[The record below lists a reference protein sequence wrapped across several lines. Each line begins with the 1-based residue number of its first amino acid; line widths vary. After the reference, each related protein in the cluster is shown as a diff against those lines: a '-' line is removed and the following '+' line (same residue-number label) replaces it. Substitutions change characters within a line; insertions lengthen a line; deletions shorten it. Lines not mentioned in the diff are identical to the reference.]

1 MTQRPLPYLS
11 LLLLINILLSCKW
24 EQPGHKDKFR
34 IVATTNILADG
45 IQALVRDS
53 AEVVPMMAIGVDPHL
68 YKASQRDLDLLFE
81 ADLVVYHGLHLEG
94 KMAEVLKKFSRTNEV
109 IDQGALLP
117 AEDLLTDPE
126 YANATDPHIW
136 FDVQL
141 WKKAL
146 TATAKELVDRK
157 PEWKTYIEDNLS
169 TYQNQLDLLDQQ
181 TRESIQ
187 GVTAEGQVL
196 ITAHD
201 AFSYFGQAYDI
212 EVKGLQG
219 LSTLSEPGLRD
230 VSELVSFIIQHKI
243 KAIFIEQ
250 SISPKAVEAV
260 VEGCRRRGHEVKLAG
275 PLYTD
280 SLGDPVDGAGTYI
293 DMVSA
298 NVKTIVDNLQ

>member
-1 MTQRPLPYLS
+1 MKTWRLPYLS
-11 LLLLINILLSCKW
+11 LFVLITILHSCKW
-24 EQPGHKDKFR
+24 EKPGENNKFR
-34 IVATTNILADG
+34 IVTTTNILADG
-45 IQALVRDS
+45 IQALVKDS
-53 AEVVPMMAIGVDPHL
+53 AEVISMMAIGVDPHL
-68 YKASQRDLDLLFE
+68 YKASQRDLDLLFD
-81 ADLVVYHGLHLEG
+81 ADLVVFHGLHLEG
-94 KMAEVLKKFSRTNEV
+94 KMAEVLRKFSRTNDV

-117 AEDLLTDPE
+117 TEDLLVDPE

-146 TATAKELVDRK
+146 TATADELATRK
-157 PEWKTYIEDNLS
+157 PEWKTYIDSNL
-169 TYQNQLDLLDQQ
+169 TAYQNRLDSLD
-181 TRESIQ
+181 RKIRASIQ
-187 GVTAEGQVL
+187 EVTAQGQVL

-201 AFSYFGQAYDI
+201 AFSYFGQAYNI

-230 VSELVSFIIQHKI
+230 VSELVSFIIQYEI

-250 SISPKAVEAV
+250 SISPKALEAV
-260 VEGCRRRGHEVKLAG
+260 MEGCRRRGHEVRLAG

-280 SLGDPVDGAGTYI
+280 SLGDPEDDAGTYI
-293 DMVSA
+293 DMVYA